1 MISKA
6 LVSLAAGSALA
17 SILLSSA
24 MATPVTLTDIEGR
37 QICWS
42 NGNKSSFIAGGK
54 YSSPVIGDGTWSMS
68 AHGVELHTPT
78 LSAILDIDKLP
89 DGTFKSKLE
98 NAAGKYCE

>member
-24 MATPVTLTDIEGR
+24 MATPVTLADVEGR
-37 QICWS
+37 KICWS
-42 NGNKSSFIAGGK
+42 NGNISSFIAGRK
-54 YSSPVIGDGTWSMS
+54 YSSPVIGDGTWSMA
-68 AHGVELHTPT
+68 AHGVELHTPA

-98 NAAGKYCE
+98 NATGKYCE

>member
-17 SILLSSA
+17 STLVSSA
-24 MATPVTLTDIEGR
+24 VATPVTLADVEGKK
-37 QICWS
+37 ICWS
-42 NGNKSSFIAGGK
+42 NGNISSFIAGGK
-54 YSSPVIGDGTWSMS
+54 YSSPVIGDGTWSMAS
-68 AHGVELHTPT
+68 NGVALQTPA

-98 NAAGKYCE
+98 NATGKYCE